1 MKELIK
7 ALGFVVFFL
16 FISCTVNKEID
27 WGVSVNGESGFQ
39 ISLKLPI
46 DDGACNFPESSPD
59 LTYCITTGDSVK
71 LSIFSTPDAS
81 ENYLFDNTVVFKVS
95 DNSAGDGSFN
105 VSANLIKNEYYRFY
119 AQVSD
124 SFGKLKMT
132 GGISGF
138 YFTGKNSTSIFLAPA
153 GDFARIVSNR
163 KSSYDSSLE
172 SYFESAG
179 SKGAAAV
186 ALKNGTV
193 YFSGGYSFD
202 SDQTMNTTMIFDM
215 KNLSSNKAADLNQ
228 GLFDHAAAF
237 LDDGSESGK
246 VIVAFGKTDTG
257 ENSNEILSYDP
268 ETDTYKN
275 LYSGESLTGAKAVT
289 IDGSVYITGGCDKTS
304 SSKKVYKVD
313 KKTLKVS
320 EVANLNSGRCNHAIA
335 DVSTV
340 KEDGTVIPAILVV
353 GGSVDEEGTV
363 SLFSNFAEIISGG
376 KSTPVQITARYER
389 DMDNIFHTGLISSA
403 AVTLKIDD
411 MKSVKTA
418 VVLTGGFFPYG
429 NDDDVKLVANP
440 AFYILSLNDD
450 GKWVYDISPA
460 PYQCARPSAGSIGS
474 VENSGLGHFA
484 VNCGTGKIERKSQ
497 SSDEQLIFITEIRKT
512 FDKELEEEVFA
523 AYLKSSLMREN
534 QDPENGILADGPLA
548 VDETGQTYIFGT
560 EFVYQVSGYSIPKQ

>member
-1 MKELIK
+1 MKKTIK

-39 ISLKLPI
+39 ISLKLPV

-95 DNSAGDGSFN
+95 DNSASDGSFN

-119 AQVSD
+119 VEVAD
-124 SFGKLKMT
+124 SNGKLKMT

-163 KSSYDSSLE
+163 KSYYDSSLK
-172 SYFESAG
+172 SYFESEG
-179 SKGAAAV
+179 SKGTAAV

-193 YFSGGYSFD
+193 YLSGGHSFA
-202 SDQTMNTTMIFDM
+202 SDLTMKTTMIFDM
-215 KNLSSNKAADLNQ
+215 KTLSSNKVADLNH

-257 ENSNEILSYDP
+257 ENSNEILMYDP
-268 ETDTYKN
+268 ETDKYEN
-275 LYSGESLTGAKAVT
+275 LHSGESLTGAKAVT

-304 SSKKVYKVD
+304 NNKKVYKVD
-313 KKTLKVS
+313 KETLKVS
-320 EVANLNSGRCNHAIA
+320 ELANLNTGRCNHAIA

-340 KEDGTVIPAILVV
+340 KEDGTVIPGILVI
-353 GGSVDEEGTV
+353 GGSIDEEGKTPV
-363 SLFSNFAEIISGG
+363 LSDLAEIISGG

-389 DMDNIFHTGLISSA
+389 GNDNIFYTGLVSGA

-411 MKSVKTA
+411 MKSLKTA

-429 NDDDVKLVANP
+429 EGENVKLIANP

-460 PYQCARPSAGSIGS
+460 TYQCARPSAGRIGS

-484 VNCGTGKIERKSQ
+484 VNCGTRKIDRNSQ
-497 SSDEQLIFITEIRKT
+497 SLDEQKIFITEIRKT

-523 AYLKSSLMREN
+523 AYVKNSLMEEN
-534 QDPENGILADGPLA
+534 QDAENGILADGPLA
-548 VDETGQTYIFGT
+548 VDESGQTYIFGT
-560 EFVYQVSGYSIPKQ
+560 EFVYQAGGYSIPKQ

>member
-1 MKELIK
+1 ML
-7 ALGFVVFFL
+7 
-16 FISCTVNKEID
+16 SCTVEKNID

-46 DDGACNFPESSPD
+46 DNGACNFPESSPD

-119 AQVSD
+119 VEVSD

-138 YFTGKNSTSIFLAPA
+138 YFTGKNSISIFLAPA

-179 SKGAAAV
+179 SKGAAAA

-215 KNLSSNKAADLNQ
+215 KTISSKKVTDLNQ

-275 LYSGESLTGAKAVT
+275 LYSGEPLTGAKAVT

-304 SSKKVYKVD
+304 SSRKVYKVD

-335 DVSTV
+335 DVSTA
-340 KEDGTVIPAILVV
+340 KEDGTVIPGILVI
-353 GGSVDEEGTV
+353 GGSIDEEGKTPV
-363 SLFSNFAEIISGG
+363 LSDLAEIISGG

-389 DMDNIFHTGLISSA
+389 ENDNIFYTGLISSA
-403 AVTLKIDD
+403 AVTLKINDL
-411 MKSVKTA
+411 KSVKTA

-429 NDDDVKLVANP
+429 EGDNVKLIVNP
-440 AFYILSLNDD
+440 YFYIFSQNDD
-450 GKWVYDISPA
+450 GKWVYDISFA
-460 PYQCARPSAGSIGS
+460 SFQCARPSAGRIES

-484 VNCGTGKIERKSQ
+484 VNCGTRKIDRNSN
-497 SSDEQLIFITEIRKT
+497 SLDAQLIFITEIRKT

-523 AYLKSSLMREN
+523 AYVKSSLMRDH
-534 QDPENGILADGPLA
+534 QDAENGILADGPLA
-548 VDETGQTYIFGT
+548 VDESGQTYIFGT
-560 EFVYQVSGYSIPKQ
+560 EFVYQVGGYSIPKQ